1 MKGLIKIMLILMGI
15 FIAIFILGRVLGIL
29 TTDNVRFILEQA
41 AQVET
46 AYLVMVVI
54 ALLFADVILSVPTLT
69 VILLAGYFLGFPLAL
84 LSSYIGIASALFS
97 AYFISTI
104 GGERAMAWL
113 VKDEVKRADMRD
125 TFARNGPVM
134 IILSRAA
141 PMVPEV
147 TACLAGAMGMGFG
160 RYMLYFTISTLPY
173 IAIAAYAGSIS
184 SVDDPAP
191 AIYAMLFLYAIL
203 WGGWLLFRR
212 HKITIS

>member
-1 MKGLIKIMLILMGI
+1 MLILMGI
-15 FIAIFILGRVLGIL
+15 FITIFIFGRILGIL
-29 TTDNVRFILEQA
+29 TTDNVRFILEEA
-41 AQVET
+41 ARVET

-97 AYFISTI
+97 AYFISTVW
-104 GGERAMAWL
+104 GERAMAWV
-113 VKDEVKRADMRD
+113 VKDEAERSDMRD
-125 TFARNGPVM
+125 TFARNGPMM

-147 TACLAGAMGMGFG
+147 TACLAGATGMGFG

-212 HKITIS
+212 HQKSI